1 MFRCQMCGSVVPA
14 GMRANKIVVASR
26 PRTYPS
32 RGGGDRGGFRGRF
45 REPKPEYDKGG
56 TGREIVRE
64 LAVCDRCAKLQV
76 VQSSERDEASDQWVR
91 DDKSP
96 GERPASAGC

>member
-14 GMRANKIVVASR
+14 GKRANKVVVATR

-56 TGREIVRE
+56 VGREIVRE
-64 LAVCDRCAKLQV
+64 LAVCDSCAKQQAAQAAEQSESPV
-76 VQSSERDEASDQWVR
+76 EIVQEESLDGQ
-91 DDKSP
+91 
-96 GERPASAGC
+96 